1 MALRGDQG
9 AIPGIPQYGPA
20 GLASGAAIDRLGPAA
35 PSSTAAGVAV
45 PDGRGRLLVFWV
57 EMAYL
62 LALLGTAAAFFLV
75 PSVGQALPKSLGP
88 IPIGVTW
95 FGALGAVSIGLQGVF
110 AHRHDWDSGY
120 NLWHI
125 ARPLMGIVLAVVA
138 YLGFIAGILATGNT
152 KVQTGAGT
160 SPTDNIIYYLVA
172 FIVGYREEV
181 FRSLLQRLADVILT
195 PGDAGPAP
203 GGSGPTPGP

>member
-20 GLASGAAIDRLGPAA
+20 GLASGAAGDQP
-35 PSSTAAGVAV
+35 PSPSSSTAAAVAI
-45 PDGRGRLLVFWV
+45 PDGRGRLLIFWI
-57 EMAYL
+57 EMAYML
-62 LALLGTAAAFFLV
+62 VLLGVAAAYFLV
-75 PSVGQALPKSLGP
+75 PPVGQTLPKSLGP
-88 IPIGVTW
+88 IPVGVPW

-110 AHRHDWDSGY
+110 VHRHDWDSGY
-120 NLWHI
+120 DLWHI
-125 ARPLMGIVLAVVA
+125 ARPLVGIVLAIVA

-181 FRSLLQRLADVILT
+181 FRSLLRRLADVILT
-195 PGDAGPAP
+195 PGDP
-203 GGSGPTPGP
+203 GPTPRGSGLTPGP

>member
-1 MALRGDQG
+1 
-9 AIPGIPQYGPA
+9 
-20 GLASGAAIDRLGPAA
+20 
-35 PSSTAAGVAV
+35 
-45 PDGRGRLLVFWV
+45 
-57 EMAYL
+57 MAYL
-62 LALLGTAAAFFLV
+62 LALLGTGAAYFLV
-75 PSVGQALPKSLGP
+75 PPVGQTLPRSLGP
-88 IPIGVTW
+88 IPIGVPW

-110 AHRHDWDSGY
+110 VHQHDWDSGY

-138 YLGFIAGILATGNT
+138 YLGFIAGILATGST
-152 KVQTGAGT
+152 KVQTGAGA

-203 GGSGPTPGP
+203 GSNGPAPRP